1 MQKNLIF
8 INPRVATSFNGPETL
23 VVLVDI
29 ADENRIENKQAFK
42 DINKNNV
49 IVIDHHRVAKQPQFA
64 LQHYTY
70 IDSQASSASEIITEI
85 IDLSNL
91 KSKITPLVAQLLLDG
106 IYLDTSIFQK
116 HTSSK
121 TFYACSLLEEWGASA
136 EKSIVSLKM
145 SEDIY
150 NKVKLLNSNIYEIKP
165 GYFLAYRDIEV
176 SNDIIAIAADEI
188 LRVEG
193 RKAAFVVA
201 KLQGTNRYKL
211 SARGINTNV
220 QIIAEAVNGGG
231 HFGSAAAEST
241 EPLAVFVDNIK
252 QAIVSVK
259 NESNNN

>member
-1 MQKNLIF
+1 
-8 INPRVATSFNGPETL
+8 
-23 VVLVDI
+23 
-29 ADENRIENKQAFK
+29 
-42 DINKNNV
+42 
-49 IVIDHHRVAKQPQFA
+49 
-64 LQHYTY
+64 
-70 IDSQASSASEIITEI
+70 
-85 IDLSNL
+85 
-91 KSKITPLVAQLLLDG
+91 
-106 IYLDTSIFQK
+106 
-116 HTSSK
+116 
-121 TFYACSLLEEWGASA
+121 
-136 EKSIVSLKM
+136 M

-252 QAIVSVK
+252 QAIVSSK
-259 NESNNN
+259 KWK